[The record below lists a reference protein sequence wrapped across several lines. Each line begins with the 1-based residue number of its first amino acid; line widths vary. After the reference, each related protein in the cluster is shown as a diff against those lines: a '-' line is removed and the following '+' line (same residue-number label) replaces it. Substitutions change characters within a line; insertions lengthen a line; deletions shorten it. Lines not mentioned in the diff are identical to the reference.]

1 MSVNNAEPTGE
12 VKNYPDEPLPSDN
25 GVNYDSYASDDNVK
39 KATNTGLDFDSK
51 EFERRQKH
59 EYFVNVAGAEK
70 LKREEERRE
79 AIAEKQR
86 LKELKKISA
95 VSHDEKKTV
104 TRTDSGDDAQKKIQ
118 RKIANEKRRTRFV
131 SIFGNKKLLLTVGVA
146 IVVIVAGALIFAHIV
161 SPALEQVS
169 EEKTRKENQNSE
181 NNAAA
186 INGRAN
192 QLATEQGNT
201 AAEKYFEDSYSSAT
215 SDSEKV
221 YISIYYAR
229 FVLVHRDDSERAV
242 EILNRV
248 SDVSKSY
255 EMSDD
260 YYLAYKYIYETT
272 GDIDKAKENAEKF
285 GREYYSD

>member
-131 SIFGNKKLLLTVGVA
+131 SIFGNKKLLLITGVVVVAAVGAVA
-146 IVVIVAGALIFAHIV
+146 IWLSVVAPRIDVANYNNDMNSVADSNGNAQSIEYAAHQKAKEGDYDGAK
-161 SPALEQVS
+161 ALFVDALM
-169 EEKTRKENQNSE
+169 NSE
-181 NNAAA
+181 GERKIYVA
-186 INGRAN
+186 
-192 QLATEQGNT
+192 
-201 AAEKYFEDSYSSAT
+201 
-215 SDSEKV
+215 
-221 YISIYYAR
+221 IYYAS
-229 FVLVHRDDSERAV
+229 FLYEYEGNIEKAVAVLDEVLSIKRSKLAEDDLYNAYV
-242 EILNRV
+242 YL
-248 SDVSKSY
+248 Y
-255 EMSDD
+255 EQ
-260 YYLAYKYIYETT
+260 E
-272 GDIDKAKENAEKF
+272 GDIEELKRTAERF
-285 GREYYSD
+285 GREYDIQE